1 MLPFVLLQLSF
12 FSFLFEV
19 TIFLECIF
27 VMRPLQRFE
36 SFCRLILNSME
47 PTQSDLKVIKSI
59 KKETVSFNVTCRL
72 SVCHIVS

>member
-1 MLPFVLLQLSF
+1 MLSFVLLQ
-12 FSFLFEV
+12 FLFEV

-27 VMRPLQRFE
+27 VMLPLQRFE

-47 PTQSDLKVIKSI
+47 PTQSDLKVINSI

-72 SVCHIVS
+72 SVCHNFIVS